1 MTGRDVYF
9 IVSGMLGY
17 DPTPTLNGAN
27 EIMAKN
33 TVTAIY
39 RVLDGLT
46 DKQTHI
52 KKLNDEITED
62 KGLKDALI
70 YGVAMFLALIDGDA
84 VKQSAYCAIYNAK
97 RKRYKSTVTSVKDVM
112 PR

>member
-1 MTGRDVYF
+1 MTGRDVHF

-27 EIMAKN
+27 DIMAKN
-33 TVTAIY
+33 TLTAIN
-39 RVLDGLT
+39 RILLDLT
-46 DKQTHI
+46 DKPSHL
-52 KKLNDEITED
+52 KKLTDEIEEEQ
-62 KGLKDALI
+62 GLKDALI

-84 VKQSAYCAIYNAK
+84 VKQSAYCDIYNAK
-97 RKRYKSTVTSVKDVM
+97 RKRYKSTITSVKDVM

>member
-27 EIMAKN
+27 DIMAKN
-33 TVTAIY
+33 TVTAIN
-39 RVLDGLT
+39 RTLLDLT
-46 DKQTHI
+46 DKHI
-52 KKLNDEITED
+52 QVNKLTDEIEGD
-62 KGLKDALI
+62 EKLSEALI

-84 VKQSAYCAIYNAK
+84 ARQNVYCEIYNAK
-97 RKRYKSTVTSVKDVM
+97 RKRYKSRLTSVKDVM

>member
-1 MTGRDVYF
+1 MTGRDIYF

-27 EIMAKN
+27 DIMAKN
-33 TVTAIY
+33 TITAIN
-39 RVLDGLT
+39 RILSDLT
-46 DKQTHI
+46 GKQTSI
-52 KKLNDEITED
+52 KKLTEEIEGEE
-62 KGLKDALI
+62 GLNDALV

-84 VKQSAYCAIYNAK
+84 VKQRAYCDIYNAK
-97 RKRYKSTVTSVKDVM
+97 RRKYKSSISSVKDVM

>member
-1 MTGRDVYF
+1 MINLF
-9 IVSGMLGY
+9 L
-17 DPTPTLNGAN
+17 
-27 EIMAKN
+27 AK
-33 TVTAIY
+33 I
-39 RVLDGLT
+39 D
-46 DKQTHI
+46 
-52 KKLNDEITED
+52 DEITED

>member
-1 MTGRDVYF
+1 MTGRDIFF

-27 EIMAKN
+27 DIMAKN
-33 TVTAIY
+33 TVMAIN
-39 RVLDGLT
+39 RVLDDLT
-46 DKQTHI
+46 EKPTHI
-52 KKLNDEITED
+52 KKLNDAITDEQ
-62 KGLKDALI
+62 GLKDALI

-84 VKQSAYCAIYNAK
+84 VKQSAYCDIYNAK
-97 RKRYKSTVTSVKDVM
+97 RKRYKSTITSVKDVM